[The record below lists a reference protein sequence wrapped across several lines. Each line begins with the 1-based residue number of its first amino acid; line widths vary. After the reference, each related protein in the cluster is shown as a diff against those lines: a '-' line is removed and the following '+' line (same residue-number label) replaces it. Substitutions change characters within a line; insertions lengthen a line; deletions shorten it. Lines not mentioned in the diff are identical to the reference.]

1 MATDQEIR
9 DQGFF
14 YIPDQQYLQSPFVI
28 PTTDGESGGGGGGGG
43 GGIPYTNVSNNMGYY
58 PGPTNTLISDYEKI
72 IDDRQKRLDY
82 AYDNPSRARVF
93 GVPAFRQDVNPVDA
107 GEYLAAGERI
117 PFERT
122 GFGKM
127 FQPQS
132 AREIMEQGYEPR
144 TNIGIL
150 SAILGKADKFG
161 TLPRADQAFIT
172 SQMGYT
178 GPTVFGENTS
188 GLSKDPF
195 GLNVRSGFGNY
206 AERVGVES
214 QKLGD
219 LLGKK
224 QTDKYGKDT
233 SGISFNFDTL
243 TFEADDL
250 TDQAAIDAALKATKM
265 NKMNIAKY
273 KYYTGKTAEKDEFQQ
288 QEFNKPGG
296 TGEVAPPNNDPNQ
309 DHDNDGVPN
318 NVEAA
323 GGSYDGGY
331 HGAEGGFENTGSNQN
346 VGGGASYDN
355 AAETGA
361 KDGFGYG
368 LKDGGLASIL

>member
-368 LKDGGLASIL
+368 LKYGGLASIL